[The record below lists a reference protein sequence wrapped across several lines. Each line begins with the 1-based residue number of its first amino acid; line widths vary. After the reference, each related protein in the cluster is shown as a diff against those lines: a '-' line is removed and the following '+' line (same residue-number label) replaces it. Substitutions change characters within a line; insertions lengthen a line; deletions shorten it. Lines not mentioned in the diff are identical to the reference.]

1 MSTIS
6 SLFVCVVVSLMAVLS
21 MAHDDGMGGGYELP
35 MEELSS
41 RPIVQFKRG
50 EAIRLCIMRQNC
62 FNQEKLR
69 KYFNIVADI
78 RNRERR

>member
-1 MSTIS
+1 MLLEYTKPQWSAS
-6 SLFVCVVVSLMAVLS
+6 VADLL
-21 MAHDDGMGGGYELP
+21 
-35 MEELSS
+35 
-41 RPIVQFKRG
+41 QFKRG

-78 RNRERR
+78 RNPCKQLFSM

>member
-1 MSTIS
+1 MSSIS
-6 SLFVCVVVSLMAVLS
+6 SSIFCLLISLLAVL
-21 MAHDDGMGGGYELP
+21 AQTDQDAVGIYETP
-35 MEELSS
+35 MERLSS

-78 RNRERR
+78 RNPVRK